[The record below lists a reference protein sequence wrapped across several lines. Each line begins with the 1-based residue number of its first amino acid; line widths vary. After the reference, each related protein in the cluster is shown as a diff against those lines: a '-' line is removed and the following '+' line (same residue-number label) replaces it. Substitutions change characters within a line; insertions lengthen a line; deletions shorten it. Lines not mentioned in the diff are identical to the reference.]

1 MDCAPPDLSYNG
13 FMSLR
18 LRSRHWL
25 LIIFALVSAFSAVA
39 AVLRVPAAAALRFA
53 LQACVVIL
61 ALRLWA
67 APRPLHRAWG
77 WLGSGLLC
85 WLAAD
90 VLAAMTATAP
100 AYFAH
105 VFGDILMLTGY
116 PLLIWG
122 LLRYPVDNR
131 IQSERVRVV
140 ADILLTVGPATL
152 VMFVLGVSANSESAP
167 FIAVEGVLES
177 LFRLLLLT
185 AASVVFFGAP
195 ARNLPTS
202 LVLLVLGL
210 NLSSNGN
217 YLLGQLVAGSGILS
231 AEWFG
236 QDDVPAPGSR
246 RVRFTQ
252 VMQNLV
258 PVMAVAGLAAYTIVE
273 FLLVQLLPGQ
283 YSRLGPYPAVFF
295 SAMLIMRQGIRL
307 GEAQLQQ
314 YAQLV
319 NSTADAAFV
328 CRENGQMIFANPAA
342 YRLFRLS
349 SDVHLGSYKLPDLF
363 RPATAIEAPEILAQA
378 RKQNWHGEGSTM
390 ASGSRAAIALTI
402 DALRDEAGILKGLVG
417 VARDVTSSKQLESE
431 LRRLN
436 SQLVEARDRL
446 LKMNAELEQK
456 VAERTFTLAV
466 ANQRLK
472 QQNAELQSLDRL
484 KSEFVS
490 LVSHEL
496 RAPLTNLNGGLELL
510 LSRDDGLSSKARE
523 TIALMSREA
532 RRLTRFVETILD
544 ISAFEAG
551 QLPIQLAPISAATI
565 VPSVIEQFQGTI
577 DTSRLNVD
585 LPPTLPLA
593 LADERGL
600 RSVLFQLLDNAFK
613 YAPDGPVDV
622 TACSDGTI
630 LTLCVADHGPGIP
643 ADNRSK
649 IFDMFHRLDSSD
661 AQKVYGYG
669 LGLHTARRF
678 VDAMGGQISLEE
690 TPGGGATFCVT
701 LRRVLDEDD
710 SYR

>member
-1 MDCAPPDLSYNG
+1 
-13 FMSLR
+13 
-18 LRSRHWL
+18 
-25 LIIFALVSAFSAVA
+25 
-39 AVLRVPAAAALRFA
+39 
-53 LQACVVIL
+53 
-61 ALRLWA
+61 
-67 APRPLHRAWG
+67 
-77 WLGSGLLC
+77 
-85 WLAAD
+85 
-90 VLAAMTATAP
+90 
-100 AYFAH
+100 
-105 VFGDILMLTGY
+105 
-116 PLLIWG
+116 LLIWG
-122 LLRYPVDNR
+122 LLRYPIDNR
-131 IQSERVRVV
+131 IQSARVRVV

-152 VMFVLGVSANSESAP
+152 VTFVLGAGPNSESAP

-236 QDDVPAPGSR
+236 RDDVPAPGSR
-246 RVRFTQ
+246 RIRFTQ

-273 FLLVQLLPGQ
+273 ILLTQLLPGQ

-307 GEAQLQQ
+307 GENQLQQ

-319 NSTADAAFV
+319 NSTDDAAFV

-363 RPATAIEAPEILAQA
+363 RPATAIEALEILAQA
-378 RKQNWHGEGSTM
+378 KKQNWHGEGSTT

-402 DALRDEAGILKGLVG
+402 DALRDEAGVLKGLVG

-431 LRRLN
+431 LRSLN

-446 LKMNAELEQK
+446 LQMNAELEQK

-466 ANQRLK
+466 ANRRLK
-472 QQNAELQSLDRL
+472 RQNAELQSLDRL

-532 RRLTRFVETILD
+532 GRLTRFVETILD
-544 ISAFEAG
+544 LSAFEAG
-551 QLPIQLAPISAATI
+551 QLPIRLTPISAATL

-613 YAPDGPVDV
+613 YAPDSPVDV
-622 TACSDGTI
+622 TACFDETT

-643 ADNRSK
+643 PDKRNK

-669 LGLHTARRF
+669 LGLHASRRF